1 MSETT
6 TIANAGEQ
14 SLAERV
20 SEYVLHH
27 VQDADSWHIGGIS
40 IPLFGMTLHQ
50 ATTVIAALVLI
61 FIFVVKMKKSPQ
73 APSGLTNALES
84 IVVFVR
90 DEISIAYL
98 GEKDGRRMTPIF
110 LTYFFFILALNLIGL
125 IPGFASVTGNF
136 SATAALAVCIFL
148 LMTLGAIAKNG
159 PVAFFKAFVPH
170 GLPLPIL
177 LIVTPFEMLGVLIKS
192 FVLALRL
199 FANLLAGHL
208 VLFTLLGM
216 IISFGL
222 ASAAAFVPLSLFVF
236 FLEIMVAFLQAYI
249 FTMLSAMFIGQ
260 IYHPEH

>member
-1 MSETT
+1 MSATT
-6 TIANAGEQ
+6 TTAAAASP

-27 VQDADSWHIGGIS
+27 VQDADSWHIGGIEL
-40 IPLFGMTLHQ
+40 PVFGGTLHQ
-50 ATTVIAALVLI
+50 VTTVIAALVLVYL
-61 FIFVVKMKKSPQ
+61 FIFKMRKSVE
-73 APSGLTNALES
+73 APRGLTNALES
-84 IVVFVR
+84 LIVFVR

-98 GEKDGRRMTPIF
+98 GPKDGRAMTPVF
-110 LTYFFFILALNLIGL
+110 LTYFFFILTLNLMGL

-136 SATAALAVCIFL
+136 SATAALAIGVFL
-148 LMTLGAIAKNG
+148 FMTVGAILKNG
-159 PVAFFKAFVPH
+159 PVGFFKAFVPH
-170 GLPLPIL
+170 GLPIPIL
-177 LIVTPFEMLGVLIKS
+177 LLVTPLEMLGVVIKS

-216 IISFGL
+216 IITFGTF
-222 ASAAAFVPLSLFVF
+222 SAVAFVPLSLFVF
-236 FLEIMVAFLQAYI
+236 FLEILVAFLQAYI